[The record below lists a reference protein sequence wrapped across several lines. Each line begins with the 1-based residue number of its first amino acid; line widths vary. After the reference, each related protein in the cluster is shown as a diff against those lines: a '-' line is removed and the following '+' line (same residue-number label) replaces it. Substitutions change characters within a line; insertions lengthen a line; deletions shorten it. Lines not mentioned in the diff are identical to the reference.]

1 MSRQSSSRSSIGSLS
16 SLRSSSDGSVI
27 HDEKPLQKDEGVQ
40 MEASS
45 KGTVKGSI
53 PGNYF
58 SAGAHWS
65 VLLIIGIGFIIVQ
78 VLASAADYWVSI
90 W

>member
-1 MSRQSSSRSSIGSLS
+1 
-16 SLRSSSDGSVI
+16 
-27 HDEKPLQKDEGVQ
+27 

-45 KGTVKGSI
+45 KGMVKGSI

-58 SAGAHWS
+58 SAGTHWS
-65 VLLIIGIGFIIVQ
+65 VLVILGITFIVVQ
-78 VLASAADYWVSI
+78 LLASGADYWVSI